1 MCRIKP
7 ITRSLLINLPIWELK
22 KPQNSTEMRA
32 FSSLILALALAVLPA
47 TVVYC
52 GFPVPLLSLHRAF
65 PSSLPVQLE
74 TLRARDRLRH
84 ARILQGVVDF
94 SVEGSSDPLLVG
106 YRLLFISIFF
116 HFFAVLGVGC
126 GCNYLL

>member
-1 MCRIKP
+1 
-7 ITRSLLINLPIWELK
+7 
-22 KPQNSTEMRA
+22 MRA
-32 FSSLILALALAVLPA
+32 FSYLILALASVLLPA

-52 GFPVPLLSLHRAF
+52 RFPVPLLSLYRAL
-65 PSSLPVQLE
+65 PSSSPVQLE

-106 YRLLFISIFF
+106 YFFLSISNFFRFLLFL
-116 HFFAVLGVGC
+116 AVGC
-126 GCNYLL
+126 VRISSTLGLLCFSWIIIDFCVL